1 VTVLLVEDET
11 PVRAPARRML
21 ERHGYAV
28 LEARHGADALLLWR
42 EHLDVLR
49 AVVTDLRMPELGG
62 RELVL
67 RLRAERPDTP
77 VVFVS
82 GYADQGAPVPIGPH
96 EAFVEKPFTSDALLG
111 ALAGVLRAGAG

>member
-1 VTVLLVEDET
+1 
-11 PVRAPARRML
+11 ML

-28 LEARHGADALLLWR
+28 LEARHGADALLLWK
-42 EHLDVLR
+42 EHQDVVR

-62 RELVL
+62 RELVV

-82 GYADQGAPVPIGPH
+82 GYADQGAHVPSGPH
-96 EAFVEKPFTSDALLG
+96 EAFVEKPFTSDALLE
-111 ALAGVLRAGAG
+111 ALAGVLRAAAV